1 MNLLQELFATGR
13 IADLILLL
21 VALEAAALL
30 LLHNLTGRG
39 VPARQLL
46 SNLAAGATLVLA
58 LRSVLLDQ
66 PWSTTAMWLLAALIA
81 HAADLL
87 ARWR

>member
-1 MNLLQELFATGR
+1 MNLLAELFASGR
-13 IADLILLL
+13 IADLILAL
-21 VALEAAALL
+21 VVLEAAALL
-30 LLHNLTGRG
+30 LFYRVTGRG

-46 SNLAAGATLVLA
+46 PNLAAGATLVLA
-58 LRSVLLDQ
+58 LRSALLEQ
-66 PWSTTAMWLLAALIA
+66 PWSVTALWLLLALIA

>member
-1 MNLLQELFATGR
+1 MKMLEDLIASGR
-13 IADLILLL
+13 IADLILVL

-30 LLHNLTGRG
+30 LFHRWTGKG

-46 SNLAAGATLVLA
+46 PNLAAGATLILA
-58 LRSVLLDQ
+58 LRSALLDE
-66 PWSTTAMWLLAALIA
+66 PWSTTAVWLLLALLA
-81 HAADLL
+81 HGADLL